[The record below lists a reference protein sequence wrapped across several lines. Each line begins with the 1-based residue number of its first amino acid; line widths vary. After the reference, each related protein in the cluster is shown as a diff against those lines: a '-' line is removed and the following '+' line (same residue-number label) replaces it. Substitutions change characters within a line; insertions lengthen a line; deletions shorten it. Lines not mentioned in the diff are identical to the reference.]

1 MMRSKNLAKNQEG
14 VSPVVGVI
22 LMVAITVVM
31 AAIVASWSSSVKTPT
46 QPTTVGLDISR
57 SNDTIGIVVAYIDPA
72 SAAPIPEINL
82 TYYNATGETTSIEGV
97 VANTATITN
106 VEVGTIRN
114 IDTNSTTQRRLVV
127 VAKFKDFSKKVLYN
141 QET

>member
-1 MMRSKNLAKNQEG
+1 MMRSKNLAKSNEG

-31 AAIVASWSSSVKTPT
+31 AAIVSSWSSTVKTPT

-57 SNDTIGIVVAYIDPA
+57 SNDTLSIVIASIDPA

-82 TYYNATGETTSIEGV
+82 TYYNATNETTSIQGV
-97 VANTATITN
+97 VTNTAVITN
-106 VEVGTIRN
+106 AEVGNTRD
-114 IDTNSTTQRRLVV
+114 IDTNSTTQRRLVI